1 MTKMR
6 NGRRRAP
13 LRLAIVGWGAIA
25 RRVVQLLDERKSNVT
40 LLGIGTRTMPEGES
54 VLPTGVAWLSG
65 PEALGKI
72 GADLVVEAAGRS
84 AVEAW
89 GHAALGGACGYAV
102 CSTSAFC
109 EDGLLDRLIDSAQ
122 EHGGRIL
129 IPSGAL
135 AAVDALSA
143 ASILPLA
150 SVTHSIVKPP
160 RAWLG
165 TPAEAI
171 VDLHNLTDR
180 TVFFEGSAR
189 EAAQRF
195 PANANVAAI
204 TALAGIGFDRTSV
217 VLVADP
223 SARRNSHRL
232 QVTGDFGT
240 FDMTIENRPL
250 ATNPKSSELTALGLV
265 RLIENQGGVITL

>member
-1 MTKMR
+1 MTAIG
-6 NGRRRAP
+6 NGRRQAP

-25 RRVVQLLDERKSNVT
+25 RRVVQLLGERKTNVD
-40 LLGIGTRTMPEGES
+40 LLGIATRTMPEGKDA
-54 VLPTGVAWLSG
+54 LPTGVAWLSG
-65 PEALGKI
+65 PESLREI

-89 GHAALGGACGYAV
+89 GHAALKWARSYAV

-109 EDGLLDRLIDSAQ
+109 EDGLLDRLIVSA
-122 EHGGRIL
+122 ERSGGRIL

-171 VDLHNLTDR
+171 VDLHNLTGR

-204 TALAGIGFDRTSV
+204 TALAGIGFERTIV

-223 SARRNSHRL
+223 SAERNSHRL

-250 ATNPKSSELTALGLV
+250 ATNPKSSELTALALV
-265 RLIENQGGVITL
+265 RLIENQSGVLAL

>member
-1 MTKMR
+1 MTTIG
-6 NGRRRAP
+6 NGRRRPP
-13 LRLAIVGWGAIA
+13 LRLVIVGWGAIA
-25 RRVVQLLDERKSNVT
+25 RRVVQLLDERKTNVD
-40 LLGIGTRTMPEGES
+40 LLGVATRAMPKGNDA
-54 VLPTGVAWLSG
+54 LPTGVAWLAG
-65 PEALGKI
+65 PESLGEI

-84 AVEAW
+84 AVETW
-89 GHAALGGACGYAV
+89 GHAALKWARNYAV

-109 EDGLLDRLIDSAQ
+109 EDGLLERLIGSA
-122 EHGGRIL
+122 ERSGARIL

-171 VDLHNLTDR
+171 VDLHNLTGR

-204 TALAGIGFDRTSV
+204 TALAGIGFDRTKV

-223 SARRNSHRL
+223 LAQRNSHRL

-240 FDMTIENRPL
+240 FDVTIENRPL

-265 RLIENQGGVITL
+265 RLIENQSGVVVL

>member
-1 MTKMR
+1 VTTIGNR
-6 NGRRRAP
+6 RGRPP

-25 RRVVQLLDERKSNVT
+25 RRVVQLLDERKTNVD
-40 LLGIGTRTMPEGES
+40 LLGIGTRTMLEGENA
-54 VLPTGVAWLSG
+54 LPAGVAWLSG
-65 PEALGKI
+65 PESLSEI
-72 GADLVVEAAGRS
+72 GADLVVEAAGPS

-89 GHAALGGACGYAV
+89 GHAALKRGRNCAV

-109 EDGLLDRLIDSAQ
+109 EHGLLDRLIDSA
-122 EHGGRIL
+122 ERSGGRIL

-171 VDLHNLTDR
+171 VDLHTLASR
-180 TVFFEGSAR
+180 TVFFEGTAR

-204 TALAGIGFDRTSV
+204 TALAGIGFDRTTV

-223 SARRNSHRL
+223 SAHRNSHRL
-232 QVTGDFGT
+232 QVTGDFGA

-250 ATNPKSSELTALGLV
+250 TTNPKSSELTALALV
-265 RLIENQGGVITL
+265 RLIENQSGVLAL